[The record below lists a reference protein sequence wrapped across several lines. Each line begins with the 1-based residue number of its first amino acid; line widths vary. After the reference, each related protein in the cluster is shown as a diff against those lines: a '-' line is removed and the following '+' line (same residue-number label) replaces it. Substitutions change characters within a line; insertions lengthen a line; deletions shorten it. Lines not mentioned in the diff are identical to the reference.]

1 MRILEKWQKAD
12 PLYGIETHYIT
23 EKEIEALIK
32 GKRLY
37 FDVNWEY
44 AVVIKFK
51 SQEKTIEREKKK
63 LIKILDELGWNYEDN

>member
-12 PLYGIETHYIT
+12 PLYGMETHYIT
-23 EKEIEALIK
+23 EKEIKALIE

-63 LIKILDELGWNYEDN
+63 LIKILDELGWNDENN

>member
-12 PLYGIETHYIT
+12 PLYRIETHYIT
-23 EKEIEALIK
+23 EKEIEALIE

-51 SQEKTIEREKKK
+51 SQKKKIEREKKK
-63 LIKILDELGWNYEDN
+63 LIKILDELGWNDEKI